1 MVLSICPIVF
11 AVVILLN
18 ILLKSTK
25 AISILTILNMVM
37 LAAVSLVFYKNL
49 KLQDSLNFCN
59 NLIYIDSLNIIQLIL
74 ISTIS
79 LVAALYS
86 HKYIG
91 EEIQNGSISIN
102 FAKIYYFLFNL
113 FVLSMIAVAISNN
126 IILMWI
132 SLEATTL
139 STAFLIGFNRHK
151 LSLEAAWKYII
162 ICSIGIVLGL
172 IGIILFIYSSGDP
185 SNKVLNWT
193 YLVKNYSLLNKSI
206 VKFGFCFIFIG
217 IATKAGLAPMHTWL
231 PDAHSEA
238 PSPISAM
245 MSGVLLNLAL
255 YVVLRFYIIVKLISG
270 LEKMKYLFIV
280 FGLISLI
287 ISAFSIL
294 NQKNYKRLLAFSSV
308 ENMGIITL
316 GFGIGGPIALYG
328 SMLHSIIHAY
338 GKSLLFLISGNILS
352 VYKTKRIDRVN
363 NLIKTM
369 PINSVLLICGVLVI
383 TGIPPFPSFF
393 SEYNILAASI
403 KNGHYLV
410 CGIYALCLLIVFAGF
425 LKVFINM
432 IFSDDKD
439 FNTRS
444 EKDKEN
450 IIPLIII
457 FFIIIIL
464 SFFSRYEI
472 ASLIN
477 KAVLIINPMQ

>member
-1 MVLSICPIVF
+1 M
-11 AVVILLN
+11 
-18 ILLKSTK
+18 
-25 AISILTILNMVM
+25 
-37 LAAVSLVFYKNL
+37 
-49 KLQDSLNFCN
+49 
-59 NLIYIDSLNIIQLIL
+59 
-74 ISTIS
+74 
-79 LVAALYS
+79 
-86 HKYIG
+86 
-91 EEIQNGSISIN
+91 
-102 FAKIYYFLFNL
+102 
-113 FVLSMIAVAISNN
+113 
-126 IILMWI
+126 
-132 SLEATTL
+132 
-139 STAFLIGFNRHK
+139 
-151 LSLEAAWKYII
+151 
-162 ICSIGIVLGL
+162 
-172 IGIILFIYSSGDP
+172 
-185 SNKVLNWT
+185 
-193 YLVKNYSLLNKSI
+193 
-206 VKFGFCFIFIG
+206 
-217 IATKAGLAPMHTWL
+217 
-231 PDAHSEA
+231 
-238 PSPISAM
+238 
-245 MSGVLLNLAL
+245 
-255 YVVLRFYIIVKLISG
+255 
-270 LEKMKYLFIV
+270 
-280 FGLISLI
+280 
-287 ISAFSIL
+287 
-294 NQKNYKRLLAFSSV
+294 AFSSV

-369 PINSVLLICGVLVI
+369 PINSVILICGVLVI

-477 KAVLIINPMQ
+477 KAILIINPMQ

>member
-1 MVLSICPIVF
+1 MALSICGIVF
-11 AVVILLN
+11 AIVIIST
-18 ILLKSTK
+18 ILFKSTRT
-25 AISILTILNMVM
+25 ISILTILNMVT
-37 LAAVSLVFYKNL
+37 LIIISLVFYTNL
-49 KLQDSLNFCN
+49 KLEHSLVYYN

-79 LVAALYS
+79 FIAAMYS

-91 EEIQNGSISIN
+91 EELQNGSISIN
-102 FAKIYYFLFNL
+102 FAKIYYLLFNL
-113 FVLSMIAVAISNN
+113 FVLSMVAVAISNN
-126 IILMWI
+126 IVLMWI

-139 STAFLIGFNRHK
+139 STAFLIGFNRNK

-162 ICSIGIVLGL
+162 ICSVGIVLGL
-172 IGIILFIYSSGDP
+172 IGIILFIYSSGDI
-185 SNKVLNWT
+185 SNEVLNWT
-193 YLVKNYSLLNKSI
+193 YLVKNYSVLNKGI
-206 VKFGFCFIFIG
+206 VKFGFCFIFVG

-231 PDAHSEA
+231 PDGHSEA

-255 YVVLRFYIIVKLISG
+255 YVVVRFYVIIRLIKG

-280 FGLISLI
+280 FGLISLT

-294 NQKNYKRLLAFSSV
+294 KQKNYKRLLAFSSV

-328 SMLHSIIHAY
+328 SLLHSIIHAY
-338 GKSLLFLISGNILS
+338 GKSLLFLVSGNILN

-369 PINSVLLICGVLVI
+369 PINSVLLILGVLII

-393 SEYNILAASI
+393 SEYNILVAAI
-403 KNGHYLV
+403 KNGYYV
-410 CGIYALCLLIVFAGF
+410 TCAIYSICLLIVFAGF

-432 IFSDDKD
+432 IFNDDKD

-450 IIPLIII
+450 VIPIIII
-457 FFIIIIL
+457 FFIIIII
-464 SFFSRYEI
+464 SFLCNGEI
-472 ASLIN
+472 AAGIN
-477 KAVLIINPMQ
+477 KAILIINPLT

>member
-1 MVLSICPIVF
+1 MALSICGIAFAIVIISTMLF
-11 AVVILLN
+11 
-18 ILLKSTK
+18 KSIRT
-25 AISILTILNMVM
+25 ISILTILNMFTLVII
-37 LAAVSLVFYKNL
+37 SLLFYTNL
-49 KLQDSLNFCN
+49 KLEDSLVYYN

-79 LVAALYS
+79 FIAAMYS

-91 EEIQNGSISIN
+91 EEVQNSSISIN
-102 FAKIYYFLFNL
+102 FAKIYYLLFNL
-113 FVLSMIAVAISNN
+113 FVLSMVAVAISNN
-126 IILMWI
+126 IVLMWI

-139 STAFLIGFNRHK
+139 STAFLIGFNRNK

-162 ICSIGIVLGL
+162 ICSVGIVLGL
-172 IGIILFIYSSGDP
+172 IGIILFIYSSGDL
-185 SNKVLNWT
+185 SNGGLNWT
-193 YLVKNYSLLNKSI
+193 YFVKNYSLLNKNI
-206 VKFGFCFIFIG
+206 VKFAFCFIFVG

-231 PDAHSEA
+231 PDGHSEA

-255 YVVLRFYIIVKLISG
+255 YVIVRFYIIVRLIPG

-294 NQKNYKRLLAFSSV
+294 KQNNYKRLLAFSSV

-328 SMLHSIIHAY
+328 SLLHSIIHAY
-338 GKSLLFLISGNILS
+338 GKSLLFLISGNILN

-393 SEYNILAASI
+393 SEYNILVASI
-403 KNGHYLV
+403 KNGYYV
-410 CGIYALCLLIVFAGF
+410 TCGIYAICLLIVFAGF

-432 IFSDDKD
+432 IFNDDKD
-439 FNTRS
+439 FNTKS
-444 EKDKEN
+444 KKDKEN
-450 IIPLIII
+450 VMPLIII
-457 FFIIIIL
+457 FFIIISI
-464 SFFSRYEI
+464 SFFCTGEI
-472 ASLIN
+472 AAAIN
-477 KAVLIINPMQ
+477 KAILIIHPIA